1 MVIQQKVLSR
11 EIGEYLW
18 RSGATLST
26 AESCTAGAV
35 SAIIT
40 SIPGASGYFRGGVV
54 AYADEVKQQ
63 LLNVPASLLEEK
75 GAVSEE
81 VAISMAQ
88 GVQQALST
96 DYAIAVTGFAGP
108 TGGAEAPVGTIWLA
122 VATPTDVETRML
134 SGDDGREANLMRAT
148 LTALS
153 MLYTRLQ
160 TDFPLHTDTD
170 EG

>member
-1 MVIQQKVLSR
+1 M
-11 EIGEYLW
+11 
-18 RSGATLST
+18 
-26 AESCTAGAV
+26 
-35 SAIIT
+35 
-40 SIPGASGYFRGGVV
+40 